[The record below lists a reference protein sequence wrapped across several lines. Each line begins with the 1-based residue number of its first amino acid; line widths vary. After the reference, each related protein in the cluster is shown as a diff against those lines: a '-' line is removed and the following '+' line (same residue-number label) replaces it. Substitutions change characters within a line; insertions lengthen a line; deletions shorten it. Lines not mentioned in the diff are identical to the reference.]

1 VDVTALAIG
10 LTVALAIGIV
20 VLLIVIVVYNKSR
33 RRLDYLRQQM
43 TTKKRGR
50 RRKTK
55 STTRT
60 TRVHVSD
67 NNAIEL
73 QERPPANAH
82 ESGLDSVQI
91 SDVTTTHCITC
102 IILIIISSTRSIVDL
117 SAYDKC

>member
-60 TRVHVSD
+60 TRVRVSD

-73 QERPPANAH
+73 QERPPTNAH
-82 ESGLDSVQI
+82 LSGLDSVQI
-91 SDVTTTHCITC
+91 SDVTTTRVYSRHVAGAEIPP
-102 IILIIISSTRSIVDL
+102 R
-117 SAYDKC
+117 KF